1 MKKIISQKGFTLIEI
16 VAYFAITSVF
26 LFAISI
32 FALQIIDASRLS
44 ENINE
49 IQYSDTFSTSKFIEK
64 IHEATSV
71 DSGNSIFDNDT
82 GKLALNGAISV
93 VFYLENSNIYI
104 KEGIESPIKLNA
116 NATNVT
122 KLRFHEITATK
133 TPTQIVIDGE
143 INTMSNIS
151 NLSHT
156 YQFHLSVSLRK

>member
-1 MKKIISQKGFTLIEI
+1 MRKITSQKGFTLIEI

-26 LFAISI
+26 LFAISV

-44 ENINE
+44 ENMNE

-64 IHEATSV
+64 IHSALSV
-71 DSGNSIFDNDT
+71 DTGNSVFDNDT
-82 GKLALNGAISV
+82 GKLALNGSPNIL
-93 VFYLENSNIYI
+93 FYLENSNIYI
-104 KEGIESPIKLNA
+104 KEENETPIKLNA

-122 KLRFHEITATK
+122 KLRFHQITAAK

-156 YQFHLSVSLRK
+156 YPFHLSVSLRK